1 MTAGVGSVGVGD
13 TTVSGGIISS
23 GGSMPLHS
31 VGDKAIAFAFGVLLV
46 LALGALLDLTLGA
59 LLDLAFG
66 TFEDFGNGDPP
77 IAATHLQF
85 SPISGSCVCMYLG
98 NDEFVLYK

>member
-1 MTAGVGSVGVGD
+1 
-13 TTVSGGIISS
+13 
-23 GGSMPLHS
+23 
-31 VGDKAIAFAFGVLLV
+31 
-46 LALGALLDLTLGA
+46 LLDLTLGD
-59 LLDLAFG
+59 LLDLTLG
-66 TFEDFGNGDPP
+66 PFEDFENWDPP

>member
-23 GGSMPLHS
+23 GGSIPVHS
-31 VGDKAIAFAFGVLLV
+31 VGDEAMPMAFAFGVLLD
-46 LALGALLDLTLGA
+46 LALGVLLDLTLGD
-59 LLDLAFG
+59 LLDLTLG
-66 TFEDFGNGDPP
+66 PFEDFENWDPP

-85 SPISGSCVCMYLG
+85 SPISGSCVYVC